1 MEASKNAAG
10 AGRAATRIVL
20 VVHVLEL
27 WHYPVKSMRGVSL
40 RSAEVR
46 GGEIV
51 GDRLV
56 QAVWTA
62 GPRAGRVITART
74 HPGLLGHAGSIDG
87 DGRTLI
93 DGHPWD
99 SPEAREAVRAA
110 LGSDAF
116 EIVRYHGQGPQRF
129 DVLPLTVVT
138 DGALRQFGYDRRR
151 LRPNVIVGGVDGLA
165 ERTFPGGRLHI
176 GGVVVEVVKPRS
188 RCVMTTFD
196 PDSLEQ
202 DHGVL
207 RHIVGH
213 LDARIA
219 LDCRAATDG
228 TISVGDEVR
237 FEPG

>member
-1 MEASKNAAG
+1 
-10 AGRAATRIVL
+10 L

-27 WHYPVKSMRGVSL
+27 WRYPVKSMRGVSL
-40 RSAEVR
+40 GSVEIR

-56 QAVWTA
+56 QVVWTA
-62 GPRAGRVITART
+62 GPRVGRVVTART
-74 HPGLLGHAGSIDG
+74 HPWLLGHAGSID
-87 DGRTLI
+87 DAGRTLI

-110 LGSDAF
+110 LGSDDF
-116 EIVRYHGQGPQRF
+116 EVVRYEGQGPQRF

-138 DGALRQFGYDRRR
+138 DGALREFGYDRRR
-151 LRPNVIVGGVDGLA
+151 LRPNVIVGGVDGVN
-165 ERTFPGGRLHI
+165 ERSFAGGRLHL
-176 GGVVVEVVKPRS
+176 GAVVIEVVKPRS

-202 DHGVL
+202 DHRVL
-207 RHIVGH
+207 EHIVH
-213 LDARIA
+213 NLDARIA
-219 LDCRAATDG
+219 LDCRALVDG
-228 TISVGDEVR
+228 TVSVGDEVR

>member
-1 MEASKNAAG
+1 
-10 AGRAATRIVL
+10 L

-27 WHYPVKSMRGVSL
+27 WRYPVKSMRGVSL
-40 RSAEVR
+40 GSVEIR

-56 QAVWTA
+56 QVVWTA
-62 GPRAGRVITART
+62 GPRAGRVVTART
-74 HPGLLGHAGSIDG
+74 HPWLLGHAGSID
-87 DGRTLI
+87 DAGRTLI

-99 SPEAREAVRAA
+99 GLEAREAVRAA
-110 LGSDAF
+110 LGSDDF
-116 EIVRYHGQGPQRF
+116 EVVSYEGQGPQRF

-138 DGALRQFGYDRRR
+138 DGALREFGYDRRR
-151 LRPNVIVGGVDGLA
+151 LRPNVIVGGVDGLD
-165 ERTFPGGRLHI
+165 ERSFAGGRLHL
-176 GGVVVEVVKPRS
+176 GDVVIEVVKPRS

-207 RHIVGH
+207 EHIVH
-213 LDARIA
+213 DLDARIA
-219 LDCRAATDG
+219 LDCRALVDG
-228 TISVGDEVR
+228 TVSVGDEVR

>member
-1 MEASKNAAG
+1 
-10 AGRAATRIVL
+10 L
-20 VVHVLEL
+20 VVHVHEL
-27 WHYPVKSMRGVSL
+27 WRYPVKSMRGVSL
-40 RSAEVR
+40 GSVEIR

-56 QAVWTA
+56 QVVWTD
-62 GPRAGRVITART
+62 GPRAGRVVTART

-99 SPEAREAVRAA
+99 SAEAREAVGAA
-110 LGSDAF
+110 LGAKAYSF
-116 EIVRYHGQGPQRF
+116 EVVHYEGQGPQRF

-138 DGALRQFGYDRRR
+138 DGALREFGYDRRR
-151 LRPNVIVGGVDGLA
+151 LRPNVIVSGVDGLD
-165 ERTFPGGRLHI
+165 ERSFAGGRLYL
-176 GGVVVEVVKPRS
+176 GEVAVEVVKPRS

-207 RHIVGH
+207 EHIVH
-213 LDARIA
+213 NLDARIA
-219 LDCRAATDG
+219 LDCRALTDG
-228 TISVGDEVR
+228 TVSVGDAVR

>member
-1 MEASKNAAG
+1 
-10 AGRAATRIVL
+10 
-20 VVHVLEL
+20 VHVHEL
-27 WHYPVKSMRGVSL
+27 WRYPVKSMRGVSVE
-40 RSAEVR
+40 SAEIR

-56 QAVWTA
+56 QVVWTD
-62 GPRAGRVITART
+62 GPRAGRVVTART

-99 SPEAREAVRAA
+99 GPEAREAVRAA
-110 LGSDAF
+110 LGDRAHGF
-116 EIVRYHGQGPQRF
+116 EVVSYDGQGPQRF

-138 DGALRQFGYDRRR
+138 DGALRKFGYDRRR
-151 LRPNVIVGGVDGLA
+151 LRPNVIIGGVEGQD
-165 ERTFPGGRLHI
+165 ERSFAGGRLRL
-176 GGVVVEVVKPRS
+176 GDVTVEVVKPRT

-207 RHIVGH
+207 AHIVHH
-213 LDARIA
+213 LDATIA
-219 LDCRAATDG
+219 LDCRALTDG
-228 TISVGDEVR
+228 TVSVGDEVR
-237 FEPG
+237 FEPR